1 MRKLFNEVFIF
12 TFLVLPFLLVY
23 AKGLDYYRE
32 TVVEPAVGMKC
43 GDGKPIETW
52 YATERILTPTYDCHN
67 KEHYIAYAKWFST
80 KVPEVLNANEG
91 FIDETISYFKEVTV
105 IVVDILKDI
114 TAFFAKKIGNV
125 NEESNWNLIDNDII
139 FLCYDVNWMDKTVKP
154 YLHSKVHTKKYGG
167 KPEDRRN
174 SQRDEY

>member
-1 MRKLFNEVFIF
+1 MRKLFNEVFVF
-12 TFLVLPFLLVY
+12 VFLILPFLIIY

-32 TVVEPAVGMKC
+32 TVVEPTVGMKC
-43 GDGKPIETW
+43 GDGKPKITW
-52 YATERILTPTYDCHN
+52 YAGEEIHTPTYDCYN

-114 TAFFAKKIGNV
+114 TAFFAKKIGDAS
-125 NEESNWNLIDNDII
+125 EENN
-139 FLCYDVNWMDKTVKP
+139 
-154 YLHSKVHTKKYGG
+154 
-167 KPEDRRN
+167 
-174 SQRDEY
+174 